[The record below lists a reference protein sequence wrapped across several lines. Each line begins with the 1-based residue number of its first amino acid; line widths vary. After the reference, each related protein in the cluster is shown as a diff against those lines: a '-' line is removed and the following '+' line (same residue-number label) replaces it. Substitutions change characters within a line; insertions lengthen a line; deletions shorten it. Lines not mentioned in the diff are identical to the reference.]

1 MILEEVLAANPDVT
15 GFYLARGRVLRE
27 VDLETLAPNFAAKVR
42 AGELKVVGFDAP
54 EDALHSV
61 RDGLVHALITQDYFG
76 WGYDVVSLSY
86 DVVSFGRE
94 LDSFTDSQF
103 DVVCSNNIDQLVDM
117 WNAQDFR
124 SQLDACD
131 IVR

>member
-1 MILEEVLAANPDVT
+1 LAANPDIT

-27 VDLETLAPNFAAKVR
+27 ADLETLAPTFAAKVH

-76 WGYDVVSLSY
+76 WGYDVVNLSY
-86 DVVSFGRE
+86 DVVAFGRE